1 MNSGGGLY
9 EKVMAAAGGELA
21 PPRPARPSA
30 AVVLFR
36 RSPDGGIELFWLQRG
51 EVLPFMG
58 GWHAFPGGG
67 LERGDADL
75 PVAGSPQEQ
84 APGGWTAANA
94 DAKGSPKEPDLVPGL
109 VACALRELFEE
120 TGVLIAC
127 EETGKTRDSLLTSAR
142 HPDSE
147 SPLDG
152 AGKTSDSLLISAR
165 HPRSESSLD
174 GEGNQLTVTSFS
186 PSGEERERVSVS
198 EVRRTQLAG
207 EKSLGPWLEENGLA
221 FDASRLRFAGR
232 WLTPPFSPARFD
244 NRFFLVEWR
253 AEDGEP
259 RVAPPESEE
268 GEWIQPRTALA
279 RLEAGMALAAP
290 PILHLLRVLSEVE
303 PDRATS
309 RLLDTSEANLG
320 PLRRIE
326 LRSGILLFPLAAATL
341 PPAAH
346 TNAYLL
352 GTAECILVDPGSPFE
367 AENARLLA
375 ALQAAAERLGRKVRA
390 IWLTHHHPD
399 HIGGVE
405 VLRRALDVPVFA
417 HPLTAERLRG
427 HGIALD
433 GSLHGGQRVELEGAP
448 PFVLRVH
455 HTPGHTR
462 GHLCFEVEATG
473 DLVAGDM
480 VAGFGT
486 IVIDPP
492 EGDMDHY
499 LASLDRLRELAPRT
513 LFVSHG
519 APFLDSVTKLTEYRD
534 HRLAREAQIFACW
547 EAGVREPL
555 AMIPRVYPEI
565 APAVFPLAERQ
576 ILAHLTR
583 LERLGRIRP

>member
-1 MNSGGGLY
+1 VTSGGLY
-9 EKVMAAAGGELA
+9 EKVLAAAGGELA
-21 PPRPARPSA
+21 APRPARPSA
-30 AVVLFR
+30 AVVLYR
-36 RSPDGGIELFWLQRG
+36 RRPEGELELFWLQRG

-75 PVAGSPQEQ
+75 PVAGMPQGLSPQ
-84 APGGWTAANA
+84 GWTPANA
-94 DAKGSPKEPDLVPGL
+94 DAEGSPSEPVLVPGL

-127 EETGKTRDSLLTSAR
+127 PAEGEIRDSY
-142 HPDSE
+142 
-147 SPLDG
+147 
-152 AGKTSDSLLISAR
+152 LISAR
-165 HPRSESSLD
+165 HAGSKSSHE
-174 GEGNQLTVTSFS
+174 GGGNQVTVTNF
-186 PSGEERERVSVS
+186 PVS

-207 EKSLGPWLEENGLA
+207 EKSLGPWLEKNGLA
-221 FDASRLRFAGR
+221 LDASRLRFAGR

-244 NRFFLVEWR
+244 NRFFLLEWR

-268 GEWIQPRTALA
+268 GEWIPPRAALD
-279 RLEAGMALAAP
+279 RLDAGHALAAP
-290 PILHLLRVLSEVE
+290 PILHLLRVLAEESPET
-303 PDRATS
+303 AGA

-326 LRSGILLFPLAAATL
+326 LRSGIVLFPLAAATL

-346 TNAYLL
+346 TNTYLL
-352 GTAECILVDPGSPFE
+352 GTAECVLVDPGSPFE
-367 AENARLLA
+367 GENQRLLA
-375 ALQAAAERLGRKVRA
+375 ALEAATAQLGRKVGA

-399 HIGGVE
+399 HVGGVE
-405 VLRRALDVPVFA
+405 MLRRALEVPVFG
-417 HPLTAERLRG
+417 HPLTAERLRES
-427 HGIALD
+427 GIALD
-433 GSLHGGQRVELEGAP
+433 GWLHGGQRVVLEGTP
-448 PFVLRVH
+448 PFALRVH
-455 HTPGHTR
+455 HTPGHTG

-473 DLVAGDM
+473 DLIAGDM

-492 EGDMDHY
+492 EGDMDLY

-534 HRLAREAQIFACW
+534 HRLAREAQILDCW
-547 EAGVREPL
+547 ETGVREPQ

-565 APAVFPLAERQ
+565 AAAVFPLAERQ
-576 ILAHLTR
+576 ILAHLAR